1 MRARY
6 TIVETVVFLALAS
19 GVAVTANAL
28 RNGGIDLGRNYF
40 PAATVEN
47 QYFGNSF
54 RIINLEEASQYAR
67 AADPSIV
74 FIDARDD
81 DRFAEC
87 HIPGAIQFDYY
98 QPDRYADRVRSA
110 IANAELVII
119 YCGGDGCEDS
129 LYAAEYLT
137 VEFDPPLDPNK
148 VCLFEGGMH
157 EWCGAD
163 LCRANGHGVTE
174 VCRGEGDREP

>member
-1 MRARY
+1 MRAKY
-6 TIVETVVFLALAS
+6 TIVEAVVFLALAS
-19 GVAVTANAL
+19 VVAVTVNAQ
-28 RNGGIDLGRNYF
+28 RSGGLDLGRNYF

-47 QYFGNSF
+47 QHLGNGF
-54 RIINLEEASQYAR
+54 RIISLEETSQYAR
-67 AADPSIV
+67 APDPSIV

-81 DRFAEC
+81 DQFGKC
-87 HIPGAIQFDYY
+87 HIPGAIQFDHY
-98 QPDRYADRVRSA
+98 QPDLYADRVRSA
-110 IANAELVII
+110 IAEAELVIV

-157 EWCGAD
+157 KWCGAD
-163 LCRANGHGVTE
+163 LCRENGYSGAE
-174 VCRGEGDREP
+174 VCRGERDSEP